1 MSTVTL
7 DRRSFLRVS
16 ALAGGGLVI
25 AAYFEPVGD
34 LFAQG
39 RGGQAPPL
47 APNAFIKV
55 APDGKVTIIGKNP
68 EIGQGVKTMLPML
81 IAEELDVDWN
91 AVTVEQGDF
100 DPAKYGGQ
108 SAGGSTATP
117 GNWEPM
123 RRVGAAARQLFV
135 AAAAAQLN
143 VPEAELT
150 TGSGKVTHAGSN
162 RSVGYGQLAEK
173 ALTMTPPDPASV
185 KLKDPKNYKI
195 IGQRIPQVDL
205 DAIVTGK
212 PLYSLDV
219 TVPGML
225 YAVFEK
231 CPVFAGKVAEI
242 VNLHQI
248 KAIPGVT
255 HAFLVEGGTL
265 ANANGL
271 LSGVAIV
278 ANKWWTAQTARK
290 QLRVNWNPGSTA
302 TESWAGYEKA
312 AADLLTKP
320 PAASLRSDGDV
331 DAALKGAAK
340 VVEAAYQYPF
350 LNHAQM
356 EPMSAIASFKD
367 NRVEIWAGTQT
378 PANARGTI
386 AQTLGIEPAN
396 VIIHLYRSG
405 GAFGRRLYNEHL
417 VEAAAI
423 SKAINAPVQL
433 RWTREDDMAHD
444 LFRPGGFHFLKGGV
458 DASGKLVAWRNHF
471 INFSQDPPGR
481 EGGQRPTS
489 SSGMGATEFPARFV
503 PNYALF
509 TSMIPFGVPT
519 GAMRAPGSNAI
530 AFVMQSF
537 IDEMANAAGKDP
549 LEFRLA
555 LLSGPLVVP
564 PPPPPNPNAPPG
576 AGRGGGGGGQGWD
589 PARMRGVL
597 ELVRDKSGWGTRKLP
612 QGTAMGV
619 AFHFSHQGYFAEV
632 AEVAVDASKR
642 VKVNKVW
649 VAGDIGRQII
659 NPMKAEQQAQGSVID
674 GLSHLMGFE
683 ITIEGGR
690 AKQTNFGEYEPMRMR
705 FAPREIEVHFLT
717 TDNNPTGLGEP
728 ALPPILPA
736 VCNAIFTATG
746 TRVRSLP
753 LSKHGF
759 RWA

>member
-519 GAMRAPGSNAI
+519 GAMRAPGSSGNVTMEISQRSTLVRRRMLVRGSRRPLTARKPMERPSSAPARI
-530 AFVMQSF
+530 SACTSRERATASVRRPRTWRPSASSLMDSQTPMGSAGLCWKS
-537 IDEMANAAGKDP
+537 ILTPAAPRAARLSRKAP
-549 LEFRLA
+549 RAMTSRPRSSVSKRLA
-555 LLSGPLVVP
+555 
-564 PPPPPNPNAPPG
+564 
-576 AGRGGGGGGQGWD
+576 
-589 PARMRGVL
+589 
-597 ELVRDKSGWGTRKLP
+597 
-612 QGTAMGV
+612 
-619 AFHFSHQGYFAEV
+619 
-632 AEVAVDASKR
+632 
-642 VKVNKVW
+642 
-649 VAGDIGRQII
+649 
-659 NPMKAEQQAQGSVID
+659 
-674 GLSHLMGFE
+674 
-683 ITIEGGR
+683 
-690 AKQTNFGEYEPMRMR
+690 
-705 FAPREIEVHFLT
+705 
-717 TDNNPTGLGEP
+717 
-728 ALPPILPA
+728 
-736 VCNAIFTATG
+736 
-746 TRVRSLP
+746 
-753 LSKHGF
+753 
-759 RWA
+759 